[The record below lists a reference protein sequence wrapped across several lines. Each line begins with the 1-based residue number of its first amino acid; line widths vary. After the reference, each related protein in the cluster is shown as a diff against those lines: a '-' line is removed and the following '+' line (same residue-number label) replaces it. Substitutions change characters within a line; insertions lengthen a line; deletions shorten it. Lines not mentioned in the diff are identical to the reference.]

1 MNEQDAPSASRCG
14 LIAIIGRPNV
24 GKSTL
29 LNRILGQKLSITSRK
44 PQTTRHRI
52 LGIKS
57 EGAVQAIYVDT
68 PGMQQN
74 PTRAINRYMNR
85 EARSALFEVDLV
97 LWVLEAGLFTEE
109 DEVVLEGIRQSQAPV
124 IAILNKIDRLADKG
138 LLLPYIETLNER
150 FAFAALLPISAKQGY
165 QVDRLEQMVAERLPL
180 AAHLYGEDQLTDR
193 SERFLAAE
201 LIREKIMRQL
211 GEEIPYQ
218 VAVEIERFVVENDVV
233 HINALIYVEREGQK
247 KIIIGQSGERLKRI
261 GQEARLD
268 MERLFGNR
276 VMLTTWVKIKR
287 GWSDDERA
295 LKSLGYQEPE

>member
-1 MNEQDAPSASRCG
+1 MSDHGTTASRCG
-14 LIAIIGRPNV
+14 LVAIVGRPNV

-29 LNRILGQKLSITSRK
+29 LNRILGQKLSITSLN

-52 LGIKS
+52 LGIKTNA
-57 EGAVQAIYVDT
+57 AVQAIYIDT
-68 PGMQQN
+68 PGLQQK
-74 PTRAINRYMNR
+74 PTRAINRFMNR
-85 EARSALFEVDLV
+85 EARSALLEVDLV

-109 DEVVLEGIRQSQAPV
+109 DESVLEGLRQSQVPV
-124 IAILNKIDRLADKG
+124 IAVLNKIDRLSDKG
-138 LLLPYIETLNER
+138 LLLPYLDTLSRR
-150 FAFAALLPISAKQGY
+150 FAFAALLPVSAKQG
-165 QVDRLEQMVAERLPL
+165 QQIELLEQTVAERLPL
-180 AAHLYGEDQLTDR
+180 ADHLYGDEELTDR

-218 VAVEIERFVVENDVV
+218 VAVEIERFVVENEIV

-247 KIIIGQSGERLKRI
+247 KILIGQGGERLKRI

-276 VMLTTWVKIKR
+276 VMLTTWVKVKR

-295 LKSLGYQEPE
+295 LKSLGYQERE

>member
-1 MNEQDAPSASRCG
+1 
-14 LIAIIGRPNV
+14 PNV

-52 LGIKS
+52 LGIKTD
-57 EGAVQAIYVDT
+57 GPVQAIYIDT
-68 PGMQQN
+68 PGLQQK
-74 PTRAINRYMNR
+74 PTRAINRFMNR
-85 EARSALFEVDLV
+85 EARSALLEVDLV

-109 DEVVLEGIRQSQAPV
+109 DESVLEGLRQGQVPV
-124 IAILNKIDRLADKG
+124 IAVLNKIDRLSDKG
-138 LLLPYIETLNER
+138 LLLPYLDTLSRR
-150 FAFAALLPISAKQGY
+150 FAFAALLPVSAKQG
-165 QVDRLEQMVAERLPL
+165 QQIELLEQTVAERLPL
-180 AAHLYGEDQLTDR
+180 ADHLYGDEELTDR

-218 VAVEIERFVVENDVV
+218 VAVEIERFVVENEIV

-247 KIIIGQSGERLKRI
+247 KILIGQGGERLKRI

-276 VMLTTWVKIKR
+276 VMLTTWVKVKR

-295 LKSLGYQEPE
+295 LKSLGYQERE

>member
-1 MNEQDAPSASRCG
+1 MSHHDMTASRCG
-14 LIAIIGRPNV
+14 LVAIIGRPNV

-52 LGIKS
+52 LGIKTA
-57 EGAVQAIYVDT
+57 GPVQAIYIDT
-68 PGMQQN
+68 PGLQQQ
-74 PTRAINRYMNR
+74 PTRAINRFMNR
-85 EARSALFEVDLV
+85 EARSALLEVDLV

-109 DEVVLEGIRQSQAPV
+109 DESVLEGVRQSPVPV
-124 IAILNKIDRLADKG
+124 IAVLNKIDRLADKG
-138 LLLPYIETLNER
+138 LLLPYIDTLSKR
-150 FAFAALLPISAKQGY
+150 FTFAALLPVSAKQG
-165 QVDRLEQMVAERLPL
+165 QQIELLEQTVAERLPL
-180 AAHLYGEDQLTDR
+180 AGHLYGDEELTDR

-218 VAVEIERFVVENDVV
+218 VAVEIERFVVENDIA

-247 KIIIGQSGERLKRI
+247 KILIGQGGERLKRI

-295 LKSLGYQEPE
+295 LKSLGYQERE